1 MSIHTDLLAK
11 FVYETFKLTEWNYSI
26 DDMLSWDKDNCPFN
40 DAFFNKLMQAE
51 NKLECIKY
59 ISEIQSPEI
68 QEKCKDL
75 SLLELKCIVDLSP
88 IYLCLCKNV
97 RLEQVK
103 FMGLSHRPAVI
114 YYHALKILESNN
126 GEIACDK
133 MHAQLS
139 QFQETPVTD
148 VHLIKPFEAFEKRHP
163 LAKIS
168 PFTPPAVVKEMKK
181 GLNFVN
187 LLRERKYM
195 FSQISKVGDTYQI
208 NSCSIDCANLIDKML
223 KGGLNSE

>member
-11 FVYETFKLTEWNYSI
+11 FIYETFKLTEWNHTI
-26 DDMLSWDKDNCPFN
+26 DEMMSWTMENTPYNQTFM
-40 DAFFNKLMQAE
+40 NKLTQ
-51 NKLECIKY
+51 NSDKLECIKY
-59 ISEIQSPEI
+59 ISEIKSPEI

-97 RLEQVK
+97 RIDQVK

-114 YYHALKILESNN
+114 YYHAVKILENNN
-126 GEIACDK
+126 GEISCDK
-133 MHAQLS
+133 MHTQLS
-139 QFQETPVTD
+139 QFQETPVTN
-148 VHLIKPFEAFEKRHP
+148 VHLIKPFAVFENRHP

-181 GLNFVN
+181 GYNFVN
-187 LLRERKYM
+187 LLRERKYL
-195 FSQISKVGDTYQI
+195 FSQISKVGDTYQL

-223 KGGLNSE
+223 RGCLNSE